1 MKHPRIA
8 IGALSLS
15 AAAFVALIGHEGWTE
30 KAVIP
35 VKGDVPTVGPGLT
48 KRPDGSPVQ
57 IGDTIKPLEGIQRSY
72 AHLEKDANAL
82 KRCVTA
88 PLYQAEFDLLND
100 AAYQYGTAAICKSS
114 MVTLINQGRYA
125 EACEAY
131 GRYRFVGKPPR
142 DCSIRSNG
150 CYGVYTR
157 SMERVRKC
165 KEAQQ

>member
-1 MKHPRIA
+1 MKPPRIA

-57 IGDTIKPLEGIQRSY
+57 MGDTIKPVEGIQRSY

-82 KRCVTA
+82 RQCVKV

-142 DCSIRSNG
+142 DCSVRSNG

-157 SMERVRKC
+157 AMERVKKC

>member
-1 MKHPRIA
+1 MKHPRTA

-57 IGDTIKPLEGIQRSY
+57 MGDTIKPLEGIQRSY

-100 AAYQYGTAAICKSS
+100 ATYQYGTAAICKSS
-114 MVTLINQGRYA
+114 MVTLINQGRYV
-125 EACEAY
+125 EACNAY
-131 GRYRFVGKPPR
+131 GRYRFVAGR
-142 DCSIRSNG
+142 DCSIRSND

-157 SMERVRKC
+157 AMKRVQTC
-165 KEAQQ
+165 KDAQQ